1 MTPIPTLTTE
11 RLILRPL
18 VIADFPAYEALMA
31 SPRSVYMGG
40 PYNTFGAWGLFC
52 HETALWHLFGHGG
65 LTIELRATG
74 ESIGQVGINHGPL
87 FPDKELGWQL
97 YAGYEG
103 HGYAT
108 EAAAA
113 MRDWAFAVRGLPTLV
128 SYFDPEN
135 SRSIAIA
142 ERLGA
147 VRDDAAP
154 KQDPEDVVYRHNPKP
169 S

>member
-1 MTPIPTLTTE
+1 MIPTLTTE

-31 SPRSVYMGG
+31 SQRSVFMGG
-40 PYNTFGAWGLFC
+40 PYNTFAAWGIFC

-65 LTIELRATG
+65 LTIDLRATG

-87 FPDKELGWQL
+87 FPEKELGWQL

-108 EAAAA
+108 EAATA

-128 SYFDPEN
+128 SYFDPAN
-135 SRSIAIA
+135 TRSIAIA

-147 VRDDAAP
+147 VRDDVAP
-154 KQDPEDVVYRHNPKP
+154 RQDADDVVYRHKPKP